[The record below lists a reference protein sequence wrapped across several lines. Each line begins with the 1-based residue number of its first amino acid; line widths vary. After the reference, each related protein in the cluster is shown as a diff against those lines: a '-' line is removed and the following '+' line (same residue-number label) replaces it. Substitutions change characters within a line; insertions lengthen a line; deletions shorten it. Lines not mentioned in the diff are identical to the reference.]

1 MASALTRVMIGKTVM
16 ADEAAAKAAITE
28 IHSMAEEEEEGNR
41 EERVVQAV
49 ARLIRQIH
57 STARA

>member
-1 MASALTRVMIGKTVM
+1 MIGKTVM
-16 ADEAAAKAAITE
+16 ADEAAAKAAIAE